1 MKAFLQSLDE
11 EVWQDMEIELVG
23 NLQTYELSLIRIGKS
38 SKGIST
44 TLKAKSSDT
53 NDSSNDEDSK
63 MKSYVTR
70 QFKKFMKNVNGKRFD
85 KDHKQSNSS
94 QLKNQDNG
102 KKDAKDSE
110 FHRISHIS
118 IAKKAWQILETTY
131 EGMKKVKDT
140 KLKLNEVVIGKF
152 NLGEKMEDSKVVR
165 KILCS
170 LLESFHAEVT
180 MIEESKDLDDIKVQ
194 ELIGSLSTYEL
205 SLPTQRKSKSLAL
218 KTADERVK
226 AHDSSDED
234 VVDKAVE
241 SGAAAAGLQVLIA
254 AAGGAAHLPGMA
266 AAHTT
271 LPVIGI
277 PVKPSVGDGTDSVL
291 SILNMP
297 RGVPVATVSVNNSVN
312 AALLAAR
319 MLGVA
324 DAGIRA
330 RVEAYMRDAAAE
342 VRGKDARL
350 VELGP
355 ERYLADVL
363 GKR

>member
-1 MKAFLQSLDE
+1 
-11 EVWQDMEIELVG
+11 
-23 NLQTYELSLIRIGKS
+23 
-38 SKGIST
+38 
-44 TLKAKSSDT
+44 
-53 NDSSNDEDSK
+53 
-63 MKSYVTR
+63 
-70 QFKKFMKNVNGKRFD
+70 
-85 KDHKQSNSS
+85 
-94 QLKNQDNG
+94 
-102 KKDAKDSE
+102 
-110 FHRISHIS
+110 
-118 IAKKAWQILETTY
+118 
-131 EGMKKVKDT
+131 
-140 KLKLNEVVIGKF
+140 
-152 NLGEKMEDSKVVR
+152 
-165 KILCS
+165 
-170 LLESFHAEVT
+170 
-180 MIEESKDLDDIKVQ
+180 
-194 ELIGSLSTYEL
+194 
-205 SLPTQRKSKSLAL
+205 
-218 KTADERVK
+218 
-226 AHDSSDED
+226 
-234 VVDKAVE
+234 
-241 SGAAAAGLQVLIA
+241 
-254 AAGGAAHLPGMA
+254 MA